1 MKLISP
7 LGMYDLTA
15 EELLVEE
22 EGLVLQ
28 GKMGIWE
35 ARAIFT
41 PEDLRRMAKLMLR
54 PRVLR
59 YLLTA
64 PFKRGN

>member
-7 LGMYDLTA
+7 LGMYDLIP
-15 EELLVEE
+15 EELSVEE

-28 GKMGIWE
+28 GKMGVWE

-41 PEDLRRMAKLMLR
+41 PDDLRRITRLMLR
-54 PRVLR
+54 PRILR

>member
-7 LGMYDLTA
+7 LGMYDLTT
-15 EELLVEE
+15 EELSVEE

-41 PEDLRRMAKLMLR
+41 PEDLRQITKLMLR
-54 PRVLR
+54 PRILR
-59 YLLTA
+59 YLLA
-64 PFKRGN
+64 SLFKRGK